1 MSLFKILYHCCCHE
15 EKETVNR
22 FYNHEGN
29 AEKDSLKVQ
38 EERSDMATPSSFYLD
53 GENSG
58 RKLRIK
64 VIQSTQMALGSIF
77 DIELFGQAL
86 LKKGTLDREWC
97 FGSKIIKNGE
107 VKYDFVTKEEQSK
120 IEVASFVIRYIAD
133 LNKCF
138 ISDLGYGTGT
148 FVKISSEV
156 KLRDGFIL
164 SLGISVMT
172 FCC

>member
-1 MSLFKILYHCCCHE
+1 VNINIMSLFKILYHCCCHE

-53 GENSG
+53 GESSG
-58 RKLRIK
+58 
-64 VIQSTQMALGSIF
+64 
-77 DIELFGQAL
+77 L

-164 SLGISVMT
+164 TLGISVMT
-172 FCC
+172 VCCSTEM